1 MNARSVG
8 LMKEK
13 DQYYSYYEKLMRI
26 APQAAIEETPEYHA
40 LAARYPYLS
49 KSIKL
54 GKELERL
61 RRELKSTKERSTRL
75 QIHSQVKSF
84 VRELKRQNIV
94 KHLHGESK
102 RETDYRR
109 RFSIAAASQWLA
121 SMAQRVRA
129 ALFAALLE
137 LQNKLEEQS
146 RKARLSRASKF
157 PPSLFDLR
165 SLDPVDRGSALR
177 EWVEKRR
184 SGIRVRY
191 SAGSVETT
199 DTGVS

>member
-1 MNARSVG
+1 
-8 LMKEK
+8 
-13 DQYYSYYEKLMRI
+13 MRMV
-26 APQAAIEETPEYHA
+26 PQAAMEETPEYRA

-75 QIHSQVKSF
+75 QIDSQVKSF
-84 VRELKRQNIV
+84 VRELKRQNIL

-102 RETDYRR
+102 READYRR
-109 RFSIAAASQWLA
+109 RFAIAAASQWSA
-121 SMAQRVRA
+121 SMAQRVR
-129 ALFAALLE
+129 AALLE

-184 SGIRVRY
+184 SGIRVRE

-199 DTGVS
+199 GTSVS

>member
-61 RRELKSTKERSTRL
+61 RMELKSTKERSTRL
-75 QIHSQVKSF
+75 QIHSQVKRL
-84 VRELKRQNIV
+84 VRELNRQNIL

-102 RETDYRR
+102 CETNYKRH
-109 RFSIAAASQWLA
+109 FAIAAMSQRSA

-129 ALFAALLE
+129 AFLE

-146 RKARLSRASKF
+146 RKARLSRASKL